1 MSSNARKIP
10 AEVLS
15 HPAVV
20 SLIDRARPSGR
31 VTPEEVR
38 QATEQAAV
46 EPRHLKALLGHLSTL
61 GISVD
66 LGAPIAKAAAATSA
80 TKKTTTAKT
89 AAKKAPAKAADAAP
103 ATKDAPASDD
113 DTDEPDLEDVDL
125 DDLEIEDDAESV
137 DDDAD
142 DATTTVGPDGKKVL
156 PDISDEQ
163 FEKDVASDPTI
174 AEDEKEAS
182 FVV

>member
-10 AEVLS
+10 AEVLN

-20 SLIDRARPSGR
+20 SLIDRARPTGR

-66 LGAPIAKAAAATSA
+66 LGAP
-80 TKKTTTAKT
+80 
-89 AAKKAPAKAADAAP
+89 
-103 ATKDAPASDD
+103 
-113 DTDEPDLEDVDL
+113 
-125 DDLEIEDDAESV
+125 
-137 DDDAD
+137 
-142 DATTTVGPDGKKVL
+142 GP
-156 PDISDEQ
+156 
-163 FEKDVASDPTI
+163 SDPGPVRLR
-174 AEDEKEAS
+174 AS
-182 FVV
+182 SGISGCPWQNEGRGS